1 MSTRSAPNVPV
12 LMYHHVTPAGGMI
25 AATPDVFEDQ
35 IARLARAGYQS
46 LSADQFAACLAGA
59 PVPERSVLI
68 TFDDG
73 YLNNWVHAHP
83 VLARHGM
90 RAVLFIITG
99 WIGDGPVRPHA
110 GRAAA
115 ARHAGPRRL
124 QAAGRRR
131 PRRRGHAALERDRG
145 HARRRHVRIPF
156 PYPHAHA
163 LGQGMRRR
171 RPGQA
176 RPHRRRAAA
185 VARGAGRPPGQRQRP
200 PVLAAGLFR
209 RRLRGGGAR
218 GRLPAPVHYRPFRPE
233 HARRGSRAHL
243 PLRGAQS
250 RRLLA
255 QPAHLA
261 VARPVLGSALPRLE
275 SLEKRLRNRG

>member
-35 IARLARAGYQS
+35 IARLARRLPVAVGRS
-46 LSADQFAACLAGA
+46 VRRLSGRCARARAFGADHLRRRLPEQLGPRASGAGA
-59 PVPERSVLI
+59 PR
-68 TFDDG
+68 
-73 YLNNWVHAHP
+73 HA
-83 VLARHGM
+83 R
-90 RAVLFIITG
+90 RAVHHHRLDRR
-99 WIGDGPVRPHA
+99 WPRPAACRA
-110 GRAAA
+110 GRAA

-145 HARRRHVRIPF
+145 HARRRHLRIPF